1 MTSQQ
6 AAVGVGLDLGERET
20 ETGPSLTHK
29 TRAFLEDLD
38 QQESPLARN
47 HLEQHAIFQSS

>member
-6 AAVGVGLDLGERET
+6 AAAGVGLDLGERET
-20 ETGPSLTHK
+20 ETSPSLTHK

-38 QQESPLARN
+38 QQETPLARN